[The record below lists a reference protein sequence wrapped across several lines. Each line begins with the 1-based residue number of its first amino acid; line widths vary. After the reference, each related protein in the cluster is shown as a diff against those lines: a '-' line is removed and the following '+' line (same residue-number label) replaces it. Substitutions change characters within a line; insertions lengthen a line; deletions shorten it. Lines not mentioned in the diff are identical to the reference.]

1 MADSITDVAGIR
13 VGHWTDLEA
22 ATGCTVV
29 LCEHGALAG
38 VDVRGAAPATRE
50 TDVLKP
56 GSLVGRAHAI
66 LLSGG
71 SAFGLD
77 AATGVMRYL
86 EERGVGFATQAGPV
100 PIVPAAALFDLGI
113 GRPDVRPD
121 AAAGYAAC
129 QAAGETVAEGCVG
142 AGTGAT
148 VAKLG
153 GPGGAIKSGIGTACR
168 QLADGTLVAAIVA
181 VNAIGA
187 VYDPRT
193 GKPVALPRIGADLQ
207 SAEPPPAP
215 PTADA
220 PGAPATAEPPAAP
233 QTEANEADSRTGD
246 ALTEPRVATPGSQL
260 FAGTNTTIGVIA
272 TTARLDA
279 GGVHRLAISGHDG
292 LALAIRPAHTVFD
305 GDTLFALSL
314 PAEDALNAVPAE
326 LLALGQAA
334 AEVVAE
340 AILRGVRTATALHGV
355 PAATSPR
362 DTPSAP

>member
-1 MADSITDVAGIR
+1 MADSITDVPGIR
-13 VGHWTDLEA
+13 VGHWTDLDA

-29 LCEHGALAG
+29 LCEQGAIAG

-50 TDVLKP
+50 TDLLRP

-66 LLSGG
+66 LLTGG

-113 GRPDVRPD
+113 GRSDVRPD

-153 GPGGAIKSGIGTACR
+153 GPGGAIKAGIGTAGR
-168 QLADGTLVAAIVA
+168 RLPDGTLVAALVA
-181 VNAIGA
+181 VNAVGG

-193 GKPVALPRIGADLQ
+193 G
-207 SAEPPPAP
+207 EPI
-215 PTADA
+215 
-220 PGAPATAEPPAAP
+220 
-233 QTEANEADSRTGD
+233 
-246 ALTEPRVATPGSQL
+246 ATPRTTTAAVQPL
-260 FAGTNTTIGVIA
+260 AGVNTTIGVIA

-279 GGVHRLAISGHDG
+279 GGLNRLAISGHDG
-292 LALAIRPAHTVFD
+292 LALAIRPAHTVVD
-305 GDTLFALSL
+305 GDALFALSL
-314 PAEDALNAVPAE
+314 PPTGAPMATPAD

-340 AILRGVRTATALHGV
+340 AILRGVRTATPLHGI

-362 DTPSAP
+362 DSTSAP